1 VRSRSTASQ
10 SHSYAE
16 RARLEATH
24 AQAALEAEHQRAL
37 EATNQLAEHERA
49 RAQADLALELRRRE
63 AEVKD
68 QEGLLAA
75 QQQMRL
81 AEIERMLVQGRVMHE
96 LVTEGLPKIAEA
108 LSQSFGTVHY
118 TQIGNG
124 EGGGPLQ
131 AVPAALAQL
140 LALARSFGVEL
151 PAHGETDRGTP
162 RT

>member
-1 VRSRSTASQ
+1 LPEAATPDLSAGK
-10 SHSYAE
+10 E
-16 RARLEATH
+16 EEATEL
-24 AQAALEAEHQRAL
+24 AA
-37 EATNQLAEHERA
+37 
-49 RAQADLALELRRRE
+49 RE

-68 QEGLLAA
+68 HEGLLEA
-75 QQQMRL
+75 QQQARL
-81 AEIERMLVQGRVMHE
+81 AEIERLLVQGRVMHE
-96 LVTEGLPKIAEA
+96 LVTQGLPKIAEA

-124 EGGGPLQ
+124 DGGGPLQ

-151 PAHGETDRGTP
+151 PAHGETVRSTP